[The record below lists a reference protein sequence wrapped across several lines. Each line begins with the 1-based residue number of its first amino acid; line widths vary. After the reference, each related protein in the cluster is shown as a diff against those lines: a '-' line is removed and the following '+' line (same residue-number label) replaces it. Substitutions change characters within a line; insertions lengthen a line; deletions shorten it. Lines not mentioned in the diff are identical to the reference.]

1 MTTFLNQTHPYLRIY
16 NPMSGEYAQF
26 QGGKLE
32 LEDTDP
38 NYAVV
43 KQAAID
49 NPAITILETAKG
61 GKNCPECGELFI
73 GTTAA
78 ARLSVHRKAAHF
90 DAWLADKQAADNAE
104 TNEILKAGA
113 GIACDICQ
121 PAQVFPDD
129 TALARHVGLLHT
141 APDEDAAAAV
151 TERRPGEVE
160 PAPAEAETP
169 KTTKKG

>member
-16 NPMSGEYAQF
+16 NPDTGEYAQF
-26 QGGKLE
+26 TGGKLE
-32 LEDTDP
+32 LDDDDA

-43 KQAAID
+43 KQAAIN
-49 NPAITILETAKG
+49 NPSITILETAKG
-61 GKNCPECGELFI
+61 GKNCPECGELFT

-78 ARLSVHRKAAHF
+78 ARLSLHRKAAHF
-90 DAWLADKQAADNAE
+90 DSWLADKQAADNAE

-121 PAQVFPDD
+121 PAQVFPDAA
-129 TALARHVGLLHT
+129 ALARHTRLLHE

-151 TERRPGEVE
+151 TERRPGEV
-160 PAPAEAETP
+160 APE
-169 KTTKKG
+169 G